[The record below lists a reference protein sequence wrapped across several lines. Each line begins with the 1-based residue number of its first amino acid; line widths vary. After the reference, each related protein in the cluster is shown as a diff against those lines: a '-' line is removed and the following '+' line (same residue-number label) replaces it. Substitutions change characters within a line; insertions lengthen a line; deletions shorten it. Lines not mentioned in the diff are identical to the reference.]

1 MHGGFENET
10 PNIPTNSIMKLDLM
24 ELFTKV
30 PALVAKLEQT
40 IGSKG
45 QRNARSPNTAS
56 SNNSNMQWDGNDT
69 SRSGTPPMQS
79 LVRMNNKIKLDRAEI
94 EQQPGGK
101 TIHVPMQKFE
111 EDKKPNNAGVA
122 QPNM

>member
-1 MHGGFENET
+1 
-10 PNIPTNSIMKLDLM
+10 
-24 ELFTKV
+24 
-30 PALVAKLEQT
+30 
-40 IGSKG
+40 
-45 QRNARSPNTAS
+45 
-56 SNNSNMQWDGNDT
+56 
-69 SRSGTPPMQS
+69 MQS

-111 EDKKPNNAGVA
+111 EDKKPNQAGVA